1 MLQGLRN
8 LEQESKRKVALVLAG
23 TLTFF
28 VFVFWILNFFGI
40 FVSTMNS
47 VVIKG
52 ASAYSAFELNVEK
65 VYNTVTKMVPKSI
78 SDIHNG
84 NTNIATQT
92 PATTT
97 PGSI

>member
-1 MLQGLRN
+1 MRRDMLQGLRN
-8 LEQESKRKVALVLAG
+8 LGQESKRKVALVLAG

-65 VYNTVTKMVPKSI
+65 VYNTMTETMPKKVFG
-78 SDIHNG
+78 NQ
-84 NTNIATQT
+84 NTNTLQDT
-92 PATTT
+92 ATTT
-97 PGSI
+97 EGI